1 MGISDELKRR
11 LRNIEL
17 EQKRQELA
25 LKRLSDFEEK
35 IRELEAQ
42 LKLIDG
48 FQVTLREQVDY
59 SQLRNLDETQRIE
72 AELKQMEQE
81 YHARD
86 FNELR
91 YFEEIAE
98 LRAKLN
104 GEITSLK
111 AKREK
116 LLDSHRE
123 VIPLDKIVEISS
135 SSGTTAPH
143 SSEELNQFAIRLRE
157 TDYEAESPFEE
168 QYFAEIQQL
177 RKSVS
182 KETVAAPR
190 PASTKTLSQTQSKT
204 AQPPPNKKQP
214 KRQSGY
220 VICLMLNPNA
230 PTEWSGE
237 LESGGG
243 WREPGKGTC
252 YPDAEQVKR
261 CLRSLK
267 KQWPTYPL
275 KVIKRV

>member
-25 LKRLSDFEEK
+25 LKRLSDFEDK

-48 FQVTLREQVDY
+48 FQVTLQEQVDY

-123 VIPLDKIVEISS
+123 IIPLDKIVETSS
-135 SSGTTAPH
+135 SSGTTVPH
-143 SSEELNQFAIRLRE
+143 SSEEPNQFAIRLRE
-157 TDYEAESPFEE
+157 ADYEVESPFEE
-168 QYFAEIQQL
+168 KYFAEIQQL

-182 KETVAAPR
+182 KETMPAIR
-190 PASTKTLSQTQSKT
+190 PSNTKNPSQTQSKT
-204 AQPPPNKKQP
+204 AQPPPKKP
-214 KRQSGY
+214 AKTQSGY
-220 VICLMLNPNA
+220 VICLMLNPSA